1 MTIIK
6 KTDHFTVL
14 STELNLTQTF
24 YEMLGLRIG
33 ARPDFSFG
41 GLWLYNADRPILHV
55 VEVKTLPQER
65 GVLDHM
71 AFSGVDSNALLAL
84 LTDKA
89 IGYKISQLPDPFN
102 GWQVF
107 FLDPN
112 GAKVEIGFDGGDTPA
127 SKYLDAALE
136 ML

>member
-1 MTIIK
+1 MSIIK

-14 STELNLTQTF
+14 SKDLQATQVF
-24 YEMLGLRIG
+24 YEMLGLRVG

-55 VEVKTLPQER
+55 VEVKVLPEIR

-71 AFSGVDSNALLAL
+71 AFSGEDCNALLAL
-84 LTDKA
+84 LTREN
-89 IGYKISQLPDPFN
+89 IGFKTSQLPDPFN

-112 GAKVEIGFDGGDTPA
+112 GAKVEIGFDGADTPMP
-127 SKYLDAALE
+127 KYLDASLKQ
-136 ML
+136 L